1 MKPKAAAWRVLQAR
15 YATRG
20 LTLDSDPQLDLGID
34 SLEWLNLGFELE
46 SVLGLRRIEQS
57 KTADSTDVGTAA
69 NIAQDEADWLAP
81 KTRAEELAGTLLY
94 AIFVASLASH
104 FACEWKG

>member
-1 MKPKAAAWRVLQAR
+1 M
-15 YATRG
+15 
-20 LTLDSDPQLDLGID
+20 
-34 SLEWLNLGFELE
+34 
-46 SVLGLRRIEQS
+46 
-57 KTADSTDVGTAA
+57 TADSTDVGTAA